1 MSTQWEVWQ
10 CELFQTRVE
19 GGVEQTLV
27 GLLAEGSSKGWTKVR
42 GGKGVA
48 VMAWSRGRHLVD
60 SYLVGQN
67 D

>member
-1 MSTQWEVWQ
+1 M
-10 CELFQTRVE
+10 RVE